1 MTIDATV
8 ANQYELSETAAAL
21 EAVGAS
27 ASFLAQFTATSGYT
41 VERVELAALRIDGAL
56 TLDPACGGERSMQ
69 RRHRAASLDAIEA
82 ELAPIPHRCE
92 LGPAPDAVS
101 PGARSSADT
110 RQVAAAVA
118 TIAAAAAAVAAVAA
132 AATRPGVRAY
142 DAARAAVSR
151 ALGSRA
157 GSCAQR
163 LGQPGPAWL
172 RVTGVSRHGR
182 HAGLLAVARRRGS
195 RPDAHTGAGGG
206 VGSFSTVV
214 TRLGSEALHALA
226 RIFEVSCGVLGASQ

>member
-21 EAVGAS
+21 EAAGAS

-101 PGARSSADT
+101 PGAR
-110 RQVAAAVA
+110 
-118 TIAAAAAAVAAVAA
+118 AAAARRGGLGWLHACACGCHLA
-132 AATRPGVRAY
+132 RRDDVR
-142 DAARAAVSR
+142 
-151 ALGSRA
+151 
-157 GSCAQR
+157 
-163 LGQPGPAWL
+163 WL
-172 RVTGVSRHGR
+172 RLRLSPLQDTGTM
-182 HAGLLAVARRRGS
+182 
-195 RPDAHTGAGGG
+195 P
-206 VGSFSTVV
+206 
-214 TRLGSEALHALA
+214 
-226 RIFEVSCGVLGASQ
+226 SQL